1 MFLFRLFFYG
11 RQKYMPLQKGQSSL
25 KVVLA
30 QGCTMR
36 WDVVKKPHNT

>member
-11 RQKYMPLQKGQSSL
+11 RQKYMPLQKGQSPL
-25 KVVLA
+25 KVVFV
-30 QGCTMR
+30 QGCTIR